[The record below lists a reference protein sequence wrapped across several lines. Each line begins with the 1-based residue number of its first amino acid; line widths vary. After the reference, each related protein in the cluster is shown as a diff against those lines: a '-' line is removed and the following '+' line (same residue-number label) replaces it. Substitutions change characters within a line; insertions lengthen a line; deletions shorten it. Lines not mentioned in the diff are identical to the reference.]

1 MRYVIRNTKYAR
13 FKKRFPSHVSR
24 LAGFTLIELLV
35 TMTIV
40 AVLLAIS
47 LVSYQ
52 GARKSSRDGK
62 RKADLEQIRGALEM
76 CRTDTGSYPAAI
88 YNDVSCGTPAKTY
101 LSGTPKDPLTSSNYY
116 YLGATNTY
124 TLCAY
129 LEVGGTDGS
138 CGTAS
143 CGTKTCNY
151 KVTNP

>member
-1 MRYVIRNTKYAR
+1 M
-13 FKKRFPSHVSR
+13 KRKN
-24 LAGFTLIELLV
+24 LGFTLIELLV
-35 TMTIV
+35 AMTIV
-40 AVLLAIS
+40 AVLLGIS

-62 RKADLEQIRGALEM
+62 RKADLEQIRSALEM
-76 CRTDTGSYPAAI
+76 CRTDAGSYPDTI
-88 YNDVSCGTPAKTY
+88 YDDISCGVPVKIY
-101 LSGTPKDPLTSSNYY
+101 LSGTPKDPSTLTSYY
-116 YLGATNTY
+116 YLAGTNSY

-138 CGTAS
+138 CGAAN

>member
-1 MRYVIRNTKYAR
+1 MNNLKSK
-13 FKKRFPSHVSR
+13 FLNLKS
-24 LAGFTLIELLV
+24 GFTLIELLV

-40 AVLLAIS
+40 AVLLSIA

-52 GARKSSRDGK
+52 GARKSARDGK
-62 RKADLEQIRGALEM
+62 RKADLEQIRSALEM
-76 CRTDTGSYPAAI
+76 CRTDAGSYPTTI
-88 YNDVSCGTPAKTY
+88 YSDITCGTPAKTY
-101 LSGTPKDPLTSSNYY
+101 LSGTPKDPSTSNNYY

-129 LEVGGTDGS
+129 LEVGGVDGS

-143 CGTKTCNY
+143 CGPGKTCNY